1 LIDKLTYLFLKLDYR
16 DRDKSTKKKFIGI
29 AVSYLFTNLML
40 SLNYYFF
47 FDYLSYA
54 ILSYT
59 VNIFLLSFIALNEFQ
74 NLFFAK
80 THIEILR
87 ALPIKEKDLFISKFL
102 SAFIFLFLIIS
113 APIISQ
119 SVVFY
124 FFDYSIYKSLIF
136 VLTDYLFSFFSIG
149 IILLLFMLALLKLPR
164 KSNYI
169 LYLLQFIFLIFV
181 MYSSSLSARARINQK
196 QSILD
201 FNFVNYI
208 PQKFFALSVDNP
220 VFLAMSLGAFL
231 IVYILLFFFAKNKY
245 LQISDIIFALE
256 SKTRKKRRFALFSN
270 INSFIQRMF
279 LRNNFE
285 RASYNLIKNQLINS
299 KTLKLRYIPLI
310 FIPLIF
316 CIIGII
322 VDVRSYLVFEPEKG
336 VPLAPGE
343 VILLTPS
350 ILLTI
355 VMISRLLI
363 SNTKIADENSEDVE
377 WIYSVLPIDNKKVFL
392 RGIQKFVNI
401 YFIIPVFLAATLI
414 LSFKIEPV
422 PLILNMLFIVLFV
435 FFVNSIFLLFDN
447 KFPFTLKSSKYNSA
461 SKIVE
466 VFLMMFIG
474 VAIFVVQ
481 IFIFKSVIFVII
493 SLVIISLLTFFIS
506 KK

>member
-1 LIDKLTYLFLKLDYR
+1 LNKNLIYLFLKLDYR
-16 DRDKSTKKKFIGI
+16 DRDKSSKKKFIGI

-47 FDYLSYA
+47 FDYLSYS

-80 THIEILR
+80 THTEILR
-87 ALPIKEKDLFISKFL
+87 ALPISGKDLFISKFL
-102 SAFIFLFLIIS
+102 SAFVFLFLIIS
-113 APIISQ
+113 APVISQ

-124 FFDYSIYKSLIF
+124 FYDYNIYKSLIF
-136 VLTDYLFSFFSIG
+136 ALTDYLFSFSAIG
-149 IILLLFMLALLKLPR
+149 IIIFLFMLALLKIPR
-164 KSNYI
+164 KSNYM

-181 MYSSSLSARARINQK
+181 MYSSSLSARARINQR
-196 QSILD
+196 QSILE
-201 FNFVNYI
+201 FGFVNYF
-208 PQKFFALSVDNP
+208 PQKLFALSVDSP
-220 VFLAMSLGAFL
+220 VYLAISAAVFLA
-231 IVYILLFFFAKNKY
+231 VYILLYLFAMNRY
-245 LQISDIIFALE
+245 LQISDIIFTLE
-256 SKTRKKRRFALFSN
+256 SKTVRKRKFAFFSN
-270 INSFIQRMF
+270 INSFIQKVF

-285 RASYNLIKNQLINS
+285 KASYNLIKNQFINS
-299 KTLKLRYIPLI
+299 KTLKLRYVPLI

-316 CIIGII
+316 CIIG
-322 VDVRSYLVFEPEKG
+322 VLVNMRSYLVFVPEKG
-336 VPLAPGE
+336 VPPAPGE
-343 VILLTPS
+343 IIILTPS

-377 WIYSVLPIDNKKVFL
+377 WIYTVLPIENKKVFL

-401 YFIIPVFLAATLI
+401 YFIVPVFLIAAII
-414 LSFKIEPV
+414 LSIKIEPV
-422 PLILNMLFIVLFV
+422 PLLLNIIFILVFV
-435 FFVNSIFLLFDN
+435 FFINSLFLLFDN
-447 KFPFTLKSSKYNSA
+447 KYPFTLKSSKYNSA

-474 VAIFVVQ
+474 VAVFVVQ
-481 IFIFKSVIFVII
+481 IFIFKNVIFVLI
-493 SLVIISLLTFFIS
+493 SLVIILLLTFFIS